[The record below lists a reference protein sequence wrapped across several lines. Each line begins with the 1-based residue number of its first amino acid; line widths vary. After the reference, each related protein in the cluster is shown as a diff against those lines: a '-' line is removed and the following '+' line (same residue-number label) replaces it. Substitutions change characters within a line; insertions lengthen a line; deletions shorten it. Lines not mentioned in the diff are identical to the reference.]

1 MMGSRLT
8 RPLAGVFVSSPSP
21 MDLILAKTFLEVI
34 ETGNFHAAAERLNVT
49 QSTVSTR
56 INSLEAELG
65 RKLFVRRKSGTI
77 LTLAGAHFRLYAQVL
92 INTWQHAC
100 QDIVLPAGVESLL
113 SIGSEF
119 AIWDS
124 FLVDWISGFRTTH
137 THIGLRAELGD
148 PAWITRQLSEGLL
161 DVGITYSPILRSGLA
176 VETLYVEKLVLVS
189 DRPRGIMRWSPDY
202 IYMDWGDEI
211 RAAHR
216 SAYPGGNRPSLTGSI
231 GPLCIKLVLESGG
244 SGYFPYGSVRRY
256 VCDGRLF
263 VVDDA
268 PVFDRTVY
276 CIYQRGEAVTRR
288 IGPVL
293 AQLRALAEP
302 LQQIEP
308 AVRGRV
314 PHRGSASTRVRKARS
329 A

>member
-1 MMGSRLT
+1 
-8 RPLAGVFVSSPSP
+8 

-34 ETGNFHAAAERLNVT
+34 ESGNFHSAAERLHVT

-56 INSLEAELG
+56 ISSLETELG
-65 RKLFVRRKSGTI
+65 RKLFVRRKSGTV

-124 FLVDWISGFRTTH
+124 FLVGWVSGFRIAH
-137 THIGLRAELGD
+137 AHIGLRAELGD
-148 PAWITRQLSEGLL
+148 PAWITRQLAEGLL
-161 DVGITYSPILRSGLA
+161 DIGITYSPIVRTGLA

-189 DRPRGIMRWSPDY
+189 NHPRGVMRWSPDY

-231 GPLCIKLVLESGG
+231 GPLCIRLVLDSGG

-256 VCDGRLF
+256 VREGRLF
-263 VVDDA
+263 IVDGA

-276 CIYQRGEAVTRR
+276 CIYQRSEAVARR
-288 IGPVL
+288 IKPML
-293 AQLRALAEP
+293 AQLRAAAEP
-302 LQQIEP
+302 LEKIEP
-308 AVRGRV
+308 AQRDTTT
-314 PHRGSASTRVRKARS
+314 PHRRSVSARARKARS

>member
-1 MMGSRLT
+1 
-8 RPLAGVFVSSPSP
+8 

-34 ETGNFHAAAERLNVT
+34 ESGNFHAAAQRLSVT

-56 INSLEAELG
+56 ISSLEAELG

-113 SIGSEF
+113 SIGSEL

-124 FLVDWISGFRTTH
+124 FLVDWISGFRSTQS
-137 THIGLRAELGD
+137 HIGLRAELGD
-148 PAWITRQLSEGLL
+148 PAWIARQLAEGLL
-161 DVGITYSPILRSGLA
+161 DIGITYSPIVRSGLA

-189 DRPRGIMRWSPDY
+189 DRPRGVMRWSPDY

-216 SAYPGGNRPSLTGSI
+216 NAYPGGNRPALTGSI
-231 GPLCIKLVLESGG
+231 GPMCIKILLDSGG
-244 SGYFPYGSVRRY
+244 SGYFPYGSVRRHLRE
-256 VCDGRLF
+256 GRLF
-263 VVDDA
+263 IVGGA

-276 CIYQRGEAVTRR
+276 CIYARGDATARR
-288 IGPVL
+288 IRSIL
-293 AQLRALAEP
+293 AQLRTSAEP
-302 LQQIEP
+302 MQHVEP
-308 AVRGRV
+308 AARGRAR
-314 PHRGSASTRVRKARS
+314 HRGAVSRRVRKARS

>member
-1 MMGSRLT
+1 
-8 RPLAGVFVSSPSP
+8 

-34 ETGNFHAAAERLNVT
+34 ESGNFHSAAERLHVT

-56 INSLEAELG
+56 ISSLEGELG

-77 LTLAGAHFRLYAQVL
+77 LTLAGAHFRLYAQLL

-124 FLVDWISGFRTTH
+124 FLVDWISGFRRTH
-137 THIGLRAELGD
+137 AHIGLRAELGD
-148 PAWITRQLSEGLL
+148 PAWITRQLAEGLL
-161 DVGITYSPILRSGLA
+161 DIGITYSPIVRTGLA

-189 DRPRGIMRWSPDY
+189 NRPRGVMRWSPDY

-216 SAYPGGNRPSLTGSI
+216 NAYPGGNRPSLTGSI
-231 GPLCIKLVLESGG
+231 GPLCIRLVLDSGG
-244 SGYFPYGSVRRY
+244 SGYFPYGSVRRE
-256 VCDGRLF
+256 VREGRLF
-263 VVDDA
+263 IVDGA
-268 PVFDRTVY
+268 PVFDRSVY
-276 CIYQRGEAVTRR
+276 CIYQRSEAVARR
-288 IGPVL
+288 VKPIL
-293 AQLRALAEP
+293 AQLRAAAAP
-302 LQQIEP
+302 LQNMESERR
-308 AVRGRV
+308 AAAA
-314 PHRGSASTRVRKARS
+314 PHRGSASVRARKARS